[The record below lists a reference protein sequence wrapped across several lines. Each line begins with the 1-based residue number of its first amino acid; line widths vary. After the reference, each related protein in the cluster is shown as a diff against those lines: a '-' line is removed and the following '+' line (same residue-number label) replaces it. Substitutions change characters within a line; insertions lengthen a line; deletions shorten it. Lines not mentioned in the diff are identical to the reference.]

1 MGLHR
6 APRGARHLTAR
17 REFLVD
23 TRSIFGYKWCR
34 CIVRLVTIRVGGTQV
49 NVPLLDLRSQYL
61 SIRDEVRAALDRVY
75 EGQHFIL
82 GPQVTTLEHE
92 IALYCGARYAVGVSS
107 GTDALLSSLMAL
119 GIGPGDEVITTPYT
133 FFATAGSIVRAGAH
147 PIFVDIDPASFNLE
161 PSQVEDRITP
171 QTRVVL
177 PVHLFGRCADMA
189 PLLALATRHDL
200 AIVEDAAQAIGAQ
213 TDEGGRAGGIGN
225 LGCLSFYPTKN
236 LGGFGDGGMIL
247 TSDPKLRDILRSLR
261 QHGSEGHYDHPRVG
275 GNFRLDE
282 LQAAV
287 LLVKLRR
294 LDGWTE
300 ARQIRAR
307 HYNEAFRSLD
317 LEGPD
322 ALILPEIP
330 KAGRHVFNQYVLRT
344 RQRDDLARWLRS
356 QGVGTAIYYPK
367 SLHLQECLAFLGQ
380 KEGDFPEAERAAC
393 EALALPIYPELTE
406 EMQTYVIEAVNAF
419 FRKR

>member
-1 MGLHR
+1 M
-6 APRGARHLTAR
+6 
-17 REFLVD
+17 
-23 TRSIFGYKWCR
+23 
-34 CIVRLVTIRVGGTQV
+34 VRLVTIRVGGTQV

-61 SIRDEVRAALDRVY
+61 TIRDEVRAALDRVY
-75 EGQHFIL
+75 ESQHFIL
-82 GPQVTTLEHE
+82 GPQVTALEHE

-161 PSQVEDRITP
+161 PSQVEDRISP
-171 QTRVVL
+171 RTRVVL
-177 PVHLFGRCADMA
+177 PVHLFGRCAEMA
-189 PLLALATRHDL
+189 PLLALAARHDL
-200 AIVEDAAQAIGAQ
+200 AIIEDAAQAIGAR
-213 TDEGGRAGGIGN
+213 TDEGWRAGGIGT

-247 TSDPKLRDILRSLR
+247 TNDPKLRDILRSLR
-261 QHGSEGHYDHPRVG
+261 QHGSEGLYEHPRVG

-287 LLVKLRR
+287 LLVKLRY
-294 LDGWTE
+294 LEGWIE
-300 ARQIRAR
+300 ARQIRASR
-307 HYNEAFRSLD
+307 YNEAFRAID

-330 KAGRHVFNQYVLRT
+330 KAGRHVFNQYVIRT
-344 RQRDDLARWLRS
+344 RRREALVHFISAR
-356 QGVGTAIYYPK
+356 GIGTAIYYPK
-367 SLHLQECLAFLGQ
+367 PLHLQACFAFLGY
-380 KEGDFPEAERAAC
+380 KDADFPEAGRAAR
-393 EALALPIYPELTE
+393 EALALPLYPELTE
-406 EMQTYVIEAVNAF
+406 DLQGYVIQTVNAF
-419 FRKR
+419 FRGH